1 MNKILWIFMAFA
13 AGAFLPVQAGLNMKL
28 GKAAGNPIQGSMISF
43 LVGLT
48 ALLAYILITRQ
59 SLSIEGLKSAPAHVW
74 LGGLLG
80 AFYVTVVILAYPHLG
95 PSLTFGLIV
104 AGQMIIS
111 ALMEHFNLLVANPT
125 PINFYKIIGLA
136 LIVVGVIIVRKF

>member
-1 MNKILWIFMAFA
+1 M
-13 AGAFLPVQAGLNMKL
+13 
-28 GKAAGNPIQGSMISF
+28 
-43 LVGLT
+43 
-48 ALLAYILITRQ
+48 
-59 SLSIEGLKSAPAHVW
+59 
-74 LGGLLG
+74 G

-111 ALMEHFNLLVANPT
+111 AVMEHFNVLVANPT
-125 PINFYKIIGLA
+125 PINLYKIIGLA